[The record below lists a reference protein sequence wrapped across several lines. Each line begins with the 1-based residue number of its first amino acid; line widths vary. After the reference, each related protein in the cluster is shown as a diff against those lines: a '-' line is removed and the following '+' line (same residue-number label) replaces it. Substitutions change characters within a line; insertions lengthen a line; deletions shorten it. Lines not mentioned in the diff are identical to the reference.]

1 MGNWLSHS
9 CVIQIVKSKTIN
21 KTAMTQYIDRK
32 IKSSIAAAGVCGTII
47 FVLIQIYPENAMTAP
62 ISFIHIIFLIGMAA
76 GILAVLW
83 TGNSIKTSHDLVVVA
98 LITGFIFSLICV
110 CGVVYDTIL
119 QGKFPGATLSNLT
132 NLVYIFVMLFIIS
145 FMASLG
151 AGSLF
156 VQHALKRPIDEDD
169 SN

>member
-1 MGNWLSHS
+1 M
-9 CVIQIVKSKTIN
+9 
-21 KTAMTQYIDRK
+21 AQYLDRK
-32 IKSSIAAAGVCGTII
+32 IKSSIKAGGVCGAII
-47 FVLIQIYPENAMTAP
+47 LVLIQIYPDNAMTAP
-62 ISFIHIIFLIGMAA
+62 ISFVLVTFLICMAA

-83 TGNSIKTSHDLVVVA
+83 TGNGIKTSHDLVVVA

-119 QGKFPGATLSNLT
+119 QGEFPGATLSSLID
-132 NLVYIFVMLFIIS
+132 LGYIFVMLFIIS
-145 FMASLG
+145 FLASLG

-156 VQHALKRPIDEDD
+156 IQHALKRPIDEDD